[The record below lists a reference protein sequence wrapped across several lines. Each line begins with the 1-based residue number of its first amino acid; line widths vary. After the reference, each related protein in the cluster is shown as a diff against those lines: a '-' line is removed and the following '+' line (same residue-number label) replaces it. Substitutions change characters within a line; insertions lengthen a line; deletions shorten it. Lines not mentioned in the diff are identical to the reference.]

1 MIIPLTNLV
10 AEGSTDMRWLTAT
23 QPHGANL
30 VVASSASSHPAA
42 LRTARE
48 SYRWLLAEG
57 LLDATWLYQALH
69 VLVQAR
75 LELLN
80 MHGLVDW
87 QPAGRRLDADLGGI
101 LRLLVGR
108 APRGGGGGGRRLAL
122 MPQPGWQ
129 GHAGGHHRL
138 PRPAPAPLPFP
149 LQLQH
154 ALHPPTCWQAAT
166 APSHPLLS
174 LPPDLRQV
182 AVVPSQRPCEGGLT
196 ASSLQPREL
205 NTA

>member
-108 APRGGGGGGRRLAL
+108 APRGGGGWGGGLLLCRSPGGKGTRAATTASHGPRRRRCRFRCSCSINCIRLLAGRRRRRRRIRCS
-122 MPQPGWQ
+122 PC
-129 GHAGGHHRL
+129 RL
-138 PRPAPAPLPFP
+138 
-149 LQLQH
+149 
-154 ALHPPTCWQAAT
+154 TCGNWRWCRRSGRARAA
-166 APSHPLLS
+166 
-174 LPPDLRQV
+174 
-182 AVVPSQRPCEGGLT
+182 
-196 ASSLQPREL
+196 
-205 NTA
+205 

>member
-1 MIIPLTNLV
+1 
-10 AEGSTDMRWLTAT
+10 MRWLTAT

-108 APRGGGGGGRRLAL
+108 APRGGGGWGGV
-122 MPQPGWQ
+122 
-129 GHAGGHHRL
+129 GGGGACSYAAARVARARG
-138 PRPAPAPLPFP
+138 RPPP
-149 LQLQH
+149 
-154 ALHPPTCWQAAT
+154 PPTARAGAA
-166 APSHPLLS
+166 
-174 LPPDLRQV
+174 
-182 AVVPSQRPCEGGLT
+182 AVS
-196 ASSLQPREL
+196 A
-205 NTA
+205 AAAA

>member
-1 MIIPLTNLV
+1 M
-10 AEGSTDMRWLTAT
+10 
-23 QPHGANL
+23 
-30 VVASSASSHPAA
+30 
-42 LRTARE
+42 
-48 SYRWLLAEG
+48 
-57 LLDATWLYQALH
+57 
-69 VLVQAR
+69 
-75 LELLN
+75 
-80 MHGLVDW
+80 
-87 QPAGRRLDADLGGI
+87 GGW
-101 LRLLVGR
+101 GW
-108 APRGGGGGGRRLAL
+108 GGGLAL